1 MFPGSASNMK
11 QNGVSSNMR
20 ITVYELTVKK
30 KKLEEFLG
38 WKHPKKHA
46 RKEV

>member
-20 ITVYELTVKK
+20 ITVLAKEAKQFDCCKK
-30 KKLEEFLG
+30 N
-38 WKHPKKHA
+38 
-46 RKEV
+46 